1 MSGGKLEVI
10 RAGALTTIQDLGR
23 FGHAS
28 LGVPRSGA
36 LDQPAHRLANRL
48 VGNPADAATLETTLT
63 GVAVRT
69 THPVVVAVTGAPA
82 PVRVN
87 GRPAAWTSPVHMP
100 AGAVLEVGAVTTG
113 LRSYVAIS
121 GGIEVPPVLGS
132 RSTDLLSGLG
142 PAPLRSGDT
151 LPLGAV
157 TGSPLH
163 ADTMVWQAPPE
174 ELVLPV
180 LLGPR
185 DDWFTTRAINT
196 LATARFH
203 VSSRSNRIALRMD
216 GPALDRAVH
225 REMPS
230 EGMVVGAIQVP
241 PDGKPVVFLAD
252 CPTTGGYPVI
262 GVVPENRLAAAAQA
276 VPGSPVRFMPTRQR
290 RTPSV

>member
-1 MSGGKLEVI
+1 MSGGKLEVVQ
-10 RAGALTTIQDLGR
+10 AGALTTIQDLGR
-23 FGHAS
+23 FGHAG

-69 THPVVVAVTGAPA
+69 TQAVIVAVTGAPA
-82 PVRVN
+82 AVRVN
-87 GRPAAWTSPVHMP
+87 GRPAAWASPVHLP
-100 AGAVLEVGAVTTG
+100 AGAVLEVGAATSG
-113 LRSYVAIS
+113 LRSYVALS
-121 GGIEVPPVLGS
+121 GGIAVPPVLGS

-142 PAPLRSGDT
+142 PAPLRDGDT
-151 LPLGAV
+151 LPLGEV

-163 ADTMVWQAPPE
+163 TDTVVWQGPPQ

-185 DDWFTTRAINT
+185 DDWFADSSVST
-196 LATARFH
+196 LATARFR
-203 VSSRSNRIALRMD
+203 VSSHSNRIALRMD
-216 GPALDRAVH
+216 GPALDRTVQG
-225 REMPS
+225 EMPS

-262 GVVPENRLAAAAQA
+262 GVVPENRLPAAAQA
-276 VPGSPVRFMPTRQR
+276 VPGLTVRFMPTRR
-290 RTPSV
+290 RH

>member
-1 MSGGKLEVI
+1 
-10 RAGALTTIQDLGR
+10 
-23 FGHAS
+23 
-28 LGVPRSGA
+28 
-36 LDQPAHRLANRL
+36 
-48 VGNPADAATLETTLT
+48 
-63 GVAVRT
+63 
-69 THPVVVAVTGAPA
+69 
-82 PVRVN
+82 
-87 GRPAAWTSPVHMP
+87 
-100 AGAVLEVGAVTTG
+100 
-113 LRSYVAIS
+113 
-121 GGIEVPPVLGS
+121 
-132 RSTDLLSGLG
+132 
-142 PAPLRSGDT
+142 
-151 LPLGAV
+151 
-157 TGSPLH
+157 
-163 ADTMVWQAPPE
+163 MVWQAPPE

>member
-151 LPLGAV
+151 LPLGDV

>member
-1 MSGGKLEVI
+1 MSGGKLEVV

-69 THPVVVAVTGAPA
+69 TQAAIAAVTGAPA

-87 GRPAAWTSPVHMP
+87 GRPAAWASAVHLP
-100 AGAVLEVGAVTTG
+100 AGAVLEIGTVTSG
-113 LRSYVAIS
+113 LRSYIAIS
-121 GGIEVPPVLGS
+121 GGIAVPPVLGS

-142 PAPLRSGDT
+142 PAPLSGGET
-151 LPLGAV
+151 LPLGEAV
-157 TGSPLH
+157 GSPLH
-163 ADTMVWQAPPE
+163 ADTVVWQGPPQ

-185 DDWFTTRAINT
+185 DDWFTTTAVNT
-196 LATARFH
+196 LATARFR
-203 VSSRSNRIALRMD
+203 VSPNSNRIALRID
-216 GPALDRAVH
+216 GPTLERAVH

-230 EGMVVGAIQVP
+230 EGMVLGAIQVP

-252 CPTTGGYPVI
+252 SPTTGGYPVI
-262 GVVPENRLAAAAQA
+262 GVVPENRLPAAAQA
-276 VPGSPVRFMPTRQR
+276 VPGLPVRFMPDRHR
-290 RTPSV
+290 R

>member
-1 MSGGKLEVI
+1 MSGGKLEVL
-10 RAGALTTIQDLGR
+10 RAGTLTTIQDLGR
-23 FGHAS
+23 FGHAG

-36 LDQPAHRLANRL
+36 LDRPAHRLANQL

-69 THPVVVAVTGAPA
+69 AQAAIVAVTGAPA

-87 GRPAAWTSPVHMP
+87 GRPAAWASPVYLP
-100 AGAVLEVGAVTTG
+100 AGATLHVGTTTSG
-113 LRSYVAIS
+113 LRSYVAVS
-121 GGIEVPPVLGS
+121 GGIAVPPVLAS

-142 PAPLRSGDT
+142 PAPLRDGDT
-151 LPLGAV
+151 LPVGEV

-163 ADTMVWQAPPE
+163 TDTVVWQGPPQ

-185 DDWFTTRAINT
+185 DDWFTTTALNT

-203 VSSRSNRIALRMD
+203 VSSHSNRIALRTD
-216 GPALDRAVH
+216 GPTLERAVH
-225 REMPS
+225 DEMPS
-230 EGMVVGAIQVP
+230 EGMVVGAVQVP

-262 GVVPENRLAAAAQA
+262 GVVPENQLPAAAQA
-276 VPGSPVRFMPTRQR
+276 VPGLTVRFLPSR
-290 RTPSV
+290 RRP